1 MNNLIEIL
9 FLLLMSLLFDTSLN
23 MLNYNGGTIPL
34 FIIAVILSVIYSIVH
49 KKNNNSISKYN
60 DLSIIKEGNIKE
72 ALKNLALSEASLVYF
87 KNSIKNITIS
97 TFSLIALLAG
107 LLLNNTFLIILHIFT
122 VTFYLMHEYINYK
135 NFKNLVVFTK
145 QENSNIYLSDADG
158 NEFTDAEAKDFI
170 NRIINDINE
179 SDDKE

>member
-1 MNNLIEIL
+1 
-9 FLLLMSLLFDTSLN
+9 
-23 MLNYNGGTIPL
+23 
-34 FIIAVILSVIYSIVH
+34 
-49 KKNNNSISKYN
+49 
-60 DLSIIKEGNIKE
+60 
-72 ALKNLALSEASLVYF
+72 
-87 KNSIKNITIS
+87 
-97 TFSLIALLAG
+97 
-107 LLLNNTFLIILHIFT
+107 
-122 VTFYLMHEYINYK
+122 MHEYINYK